1 MSFTRVLGPGI
12 HTASNINSHNIN
24 STGIITA
31 VSFVGNGAGLTGI
44 ASTDNI
50 ITGTAATFNT
60 YPVDIN
66 AGMDVV
72 GVSSFNYVQTPTK
85 KLPIYS
91 PSMVSDELVEE
102 DLRYV
107 KKYHRIS
114 DFSLFNQNG
123 ENITHDNYKNKIYV
137 ADFFF
142 TTCPD
147 ICPIMTGNMLYLQEN
162 LKNNNDIML
171 ASFSVTPD
179 VDTVEVLKSYSL
191 EKGVDDSKWNL
202 MTGEKKQIYDLAR
215 KSFLVAKKIHNEQSH
230 GMIHTE
236 NFVLVDKEKRIRGY
250 YDGTNIE
257 EMDRLLDDIK
267 ILLDSYESS

>member
-1 MSFTRVLGPGI
+1 MIKSFLRRY
-12 HTASNINSHNIN
+12 
-24 STGIITA
+24 
-31 VSFVGNGAGLTGI
+31 GLLI
-44 ASTDNI
+44 VFFIVFS
-50 ITGTAATFNT
+50 
-60 YPVDIN
+60 
-66 AGMDVV
+66 VV
-72 GVSSFNYVQTPTK
+72 AISSFNYVQTQEK

-114 DFSLFNQNG
+114 DFSLLNQNG
-123 ENITHDNYKNKIYV
+123 NNVTQEDYKNKIYV

-162 LKNNNDIML
+162 LKDTNVML
-171 ASFSVTPD
+171 ASFSVTPKI
-179 VDTVEVLKSYSL
+179 DTVEVLKKYSTL
-191 EKGVDDSKWNL
+191 KGVDDARWNL
-202 MTGEKKQIYDLAR
+202 MTGDKKQIYDLAR
-215 KSFLVAKKIHNEQSH
+215 KSYLVAKAIPDGKNH

-236 NFVLVDKEKRIRGY
+236 NFVLVDRDKRIRGY

-257 EMDRLLDDIK
+257 DMNKLLDDIQ
-267 ILLDSYESS
+267 ILIKSYENS

>member
-1 MSFTRVLGPGI
+1 MIKSFLKRYGLL
-12 HTASNINSHNIN
+12 
-24 STGIITA
+24 IIFFI
-31 VSFVGNGAGLTGI
+31 VFS
-44 ASTDNI
+44 
-50 ITGTAATFNT
+50 
-60 YPVDIN
+60 
-66 AGMDVV
+66 VV
-72 GVSSFNYVQTPTK
+72 AISSFNYVQTQEK

-114 DFSLFNQNG
+114 DFSLLNQNG
-123 ENITHDNYKNKIYV
+123 NNVTQEDYKNKIYV

-162 LKNNNDIML
+162 LKDTNVML
-171 ASFSVTPD
+171 ASFSVTPKI
-179 VDTVEVLKSYSL
+179 DTVEVLKEYSTL
-191 EKGVDDSKWNL
+191 KGVDDARWNL
-202 MTGEKKQIYDLAR
+202 MTGDKKQIYDLAR
-215 KSFLVAKKIHNEQSH
+215 KSYLVAKAIPDGKNH

-236 NFVLVDKEKRIRGY
+236 NFVLVDRDKRIRGY

-257 EMDRLLDDIK
+257 DMNKLLDDIQ
-267 ILLDSYESS
+267 ILIKSYENS

>member
-1 MSFTRVLGPGI
+1 M
-12 HTASNINSHNIN
+12 IND
-24 STGIITA
+24 
-31 VSFVGNGAGLTGI
+31 FLKRYGLLI
-44 ASTDNI
+44 VFFIVFSIVAI
-50 ITGTAATFNT
+50 
-60 YPVDIN
+60 
-66 AGMDVV
+66 
-72 GVSSFNYVQTPTK
+72 SSFNYVQNPQK

-102 DLRYV
+102 DLRYI

-123 ENITHDNYKNKIYV
+123 DSVTQNNYKNKIYV

-162 LKNNNDIML
+162 LKDTNVML
-171 ASFSVTPD
+171 ASFSVTPEID
-179 VDTVEVLKSYSL
+179 NVEVLKKYSID
-191 EKGVDDSKWNL
+191 KGVNDSNWNL
-202 MTGEKKQIYDLAR
+202 MTGEKKQIYNLAR
-215 KSFLVAKKIHNEQSH
+215 KSYLVAKAMPDGTNH

-250 YDGTNIE
+250 YDGTNFE
-257 EMDRLLDDIK
+257 EMDELLEDIQ
-267 ILLDSYESS
+267 ILIKSYEKL

>member
-1 MSFTRVLGPGI
+1 MIKSFLKRY
-12 HTASNINSHNIN
+12 
-24 STGIITA
+24 
-31 VSFVGNGAGLTGI
+31 GLLI
-44 ASTDNI
+44 VFFIVFS
-50 ITGTAATFNT
+50 
-60 YPVDIN
+60 
-66 AGMDVV
+66 VV
-72 GVSSFNYVQTPTK
+72 AISSFNYVQTQEK

-114 DFSLFNQNG
+114 DFSLLNQNG
-123 ENITHDNYKNKIYV
+123 NNVTQEDYKNKIYV

-162 LKNNNDIML
+162 LKDTNVML
-171 ASFSVTPD
+171 ASFSVTPKI
-179 VDTVEVLKSYSL
+179 DTVEVLKKYSTL
-191 EKGVDDSKWNL
+191 KGVDDARWNL
-202 MTGEKKQIYDLAR
+202 MTGDKKQIYDLAR
-215 KSFLVAKKIHNEQSH
+215 KSYLVAKAIPDGKNH

-236 NFVLVDKEKRIRGY
+236 NFVLVDRDKRIRGY

-257 EMDRLLDDIK
+257 DMNKLLDDIQ
-267 ILLDSYESS
+267 ILIKSYENS

>member
-1 MSFTRVLGPGI
+1 MYKKFFKRYWP
-12 HTASNINSHNIN
+12 
-24 STGIITA
+24 IILFLLIF
-31 VSFVGNGAGLTGI
+31 S
-44 ASTDNI
+44 
-50 ITGTAATFNT
+50 
-60 YPVDIN
+60 
-66 AGMDVV
+66 VV
-72 GVSSFNYVQTPTK
+72 GIRLLTEAQTPEK
-85 KLPIYS
+85 KLPVYS
-91 PSMVSDELVEE
+91 PSMVSEELVEE
-102 DLRYV
+102 EIRYV
-107 KKYHRIS
+107 KKYHRINP
-114 DFSLFNQNG
+114 FSMINQNG
-123 ENITHDNYKNKIYV
+123 EKVTEMDYSDKIYV

-171 ASFSVTPD
+171 ASFSVTPE
-179 VDTVEVLKSYSL
+179 VDNVEVLKSYSL

-215 KSFLVAKKIHNEQSH
+215 KSFLVAKKIHNEQNH

-236 NFVLVDKEKRIRGY
+236 NFVLVDKDKRIRGY

>member
-1 MSFTRVLGPGI
+1 MDSKSKLFYYTKKTKKKYFRFYKSLNFEPLMIKSFLKRY
-12 HTASNINSHNIN
+12 
-24 STGIITA
+24 
-31 VSFVGNGAGLTGI
+31 GLLI
-44 ASTDNI
+44 VFFIVFSIVA
-50 ITGTAATFNT
+50 
-60 YPVDIN
+60 
-66 AGMDVV
+66 
-72 GVSSFNYVQTPTK
+72 VSSFNYVQTQEK
-85 KLPIYS
+85 RLPIYS

-102 DLRYV
+102 DLRYI

-123 ENITHDNYKNKIYV
+123 DTVTQNNYKNKIYV

-147 ICPIMTGNMLYLQEN
+147 ICPIMTGNMLYLQEK
-162 LKNNNDIML
+162 LKETNVML
-171 ASFSVTPD
+171 ASFSVTPEID
-179 VDTVEVLKSYSL
+179 NVEVLKKYSID
-191 EKGVDDSKWNL
+191 KGVNDSNWNL

-215 KSFLVAKKIHNEQSH
+215 KSYLVAKTVPENKNH

-257 EMDRLLDDIK
+257 DCLLYTSPSPRD
-267 ILLDSYESS
+267 

>member
-1 MSFTRVLGPGI
+1 MIKSFLKRY
-12 HTASNINSHNIN
+12 
-24 STGIITA
+24 
-31 VSFVGNGAGLTGI
+31 GLLI
-44 ASTDNI
+44 VFFIVFS
-50 ITGTAATFNT
+50 
-60 YPVDIN
+60 
-66 AGMDVV
+66 VV
-72 GVSSFNYVQTPTK
+72 AISSFNYVQTQEK

-114 DFSLFNQNG
+114 DFSLLNQNG
-123 ENITHDNYKNKIYV
+123 NNVTQEDYKNKIYV

-162 LKNNNDIML
+162 LKDTNVML
-171 ASFSVTPD
+171 ASFSVTPKI
-179 VDTVEVLKSYSL
+179 DTVEVLKEYSNL
-191 EKGVDDSKWNL
+191 KGVDDSRWNL
-202 MTGEKKQIYDLAR
+202 MTGDKKQIYDLAR
-215 KSFLVAKKIHNEQSH
+215 KSYLVAKAIPDGKNH

-236 NFVLVDKEKRIRGY
+236 NFVLVDRDKRIRGY

-257 EMDRLLDDIK
+257 DMNKLLDDIQ
-267 ILLDSYESS
+267 ILIKSYENS

>member
-1 MSFTRVLGPGI
+1 MIKDFLKRY
-12 HTASNINSHNIN
+12 
-24 STGIITA
+24 
-31 VSFVGNGAGLTGI
+31 GLLI
-44 ASTDNI
+44 VFFIVFSIVAI
-50 ITGTAATFNT
+50 
-60 YPVDIN
+60 
-66 AGMDVV
+66 
-72 GVSSFNYVQTPTK
+72 SSFNYVQNPQK

-102 DLRYV
+102 DLRYI

-123 ENITHDNYKNKIYV
+123 DSVTQNNYKNKIYV

-162 LKNNNDIML
+162 LKDTNVML
-171 ASFSVTPD
+171 ASFSVTPEID
-179 VDTVEVLKSYSL
+179 NVEVLKKYSID
-191 EKGVDDSKWNL
+191 KGVNDSNWNL
-202 MTGEKKQIYDLAR
+202 MTGEKKQIYNLAR
-215 KSFLVAKKIHNEQSH
+215 KSYLVAKAMPDGNNH

-250 YDGTNIE
+250 YDGTNFE
-257 EMDRLLDDIK
+257 EMDELLEDIQ
-267 ILLDSYESS
+267 ILIKSYEKL

>member
-1 MSFTRVLGPGI
+1 MIKSFLKRY
-12 HTASNINSHNIN
+12 
-24 STGIITA
+24 
-31 VSFVGNGAGLTGI
+31 GLLI
-44 ASTDNI
+44 VFFIVFS
-50 ITGTAATFNT
+50 
-60 YPVDIN
+60 
-66 AGMDVV
+66 VV
-72 GVSSFNYVQTPTK
+72 AISSFNYVQTQEK

-114 DFSLFNQNG
+114 DFSLLNQNG
-123 ENITHDNYKNKIYV
+123 NNVTQEDYKNKIYV

-162 LKNNNDIML
+162 LKDTNVML
-171 ASFSVTPD
+171 ASFSVTPKI
-179 VDTVEVLKSYSL
+179 DTVEVLKEYSSL
-191 EKGVDDSKWNL
+191 KGVDDSKWNL
-202 MTGEKKQIYDLAR
+202 MTGDKKQIYDLAR
-215 KSFLVAKKIHNEQSH
+215 KSYLVAKAIPDGKNH

-236 NFVLVDKEKRIRGY
+236 NFVLVDRDKRIRGY

-257 EMDRLLDDIK
+257 DMDKLLDDIQ
-267 ILLDSYESS
+267 ILIK

>member
-1 MSFTRVLGPGI
+1 MSKVTFFGI
-12 HTASNINSHNIN
+12 TKKLKKNILRIINKLILPVHMKNSFLKRY
-24 STGIITA
+24 GLIILFFI
-31 VSFVGNGAGLTGI
+31 VFS
-44 ASTDNI
+44 
-50 ITGTAATFNT
+50 
-60 YPVDIN
+60 
-66 AGMDVV
+66 VV

-123 ENITHDNYKNKIYV
+123 DSISHDNYKNKIYV

-147 ICPIMTGNMLYLQEN
+147 ICPIMTGNMLYLQEK
-162 LKNNNDIML
+162 LKNIDDIML
-171 ASFSVTPD
+171 ASFSVTPE
-179 VDTVEVLKSYSL
+179 VDNVEVLKSYSL

>member
-1 MSFTRVLGPGI
+1 M
-12 HTASNINSHNIN
+12 IN
-24 STGIITA
+24 TFLKRYGLLIIFFI
-31 VSFVGNGAGLTGI
+31 VFS
-44 ASTDNI
+44 
-50 ITGTAATFNT
+50 
-60 YPVDIN
+60 
-66 AGMDVV
+66 VV
-72 GVSSFNYVQTPTK
+72 AISSFNYVQTQEK

-114 DFSLFNQNG
+114 DFSLLNQNG
-123 ENITHDNYKNKIYV
+123 NNVTQEDYKNKIYV

-162 LKNNNDIML
+162 LKDTNVML
-171 ASFSVTPD
+171 ASFSVTPKI
-179 VDTVEVLKSYSL
+179 DTVEVLKDYSSL
-191 EKGVDDSKWNL
+191 KGVDDARWNL
-202 MTGEKKQIYDLAR
+202 MTGDKKQIYDLAR
-215 KSFLVAKKIHNEQSH
+215 KSYLVAKAIPDGKNH

-236 NFVLVDKEKRIRGY
+236 NFVLVDRDKRIRGY

-257 EMDRLLDDIK
+257 DMNKLLDDIQ
-267 ILLDSYESS
+267 ILIKSYENS